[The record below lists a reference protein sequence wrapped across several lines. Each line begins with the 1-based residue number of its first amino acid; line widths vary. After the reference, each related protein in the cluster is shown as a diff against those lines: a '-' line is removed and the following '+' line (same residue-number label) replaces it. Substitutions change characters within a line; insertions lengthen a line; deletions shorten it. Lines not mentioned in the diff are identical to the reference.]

1 MEHYFTNNSN
11 LKSDFRTIHY
21 EYAGD
26 TIEFT
31 SDLGVFSK
39 DKIDFGSRLLVENY
53 LKLGLPQVSLLD
65 VGCGYGFIGL
75 TLAKFKNTNSTLID
89 INKRAVHLAEMN
101 IKNNKIVNAHAFESY
116 IYENVT
122 DKYDVIITNPP
133 IRAGR
138 EVVMGI
144 LKGAADHLND
154 DGSLWFVIRKNQGAE
169 TIMKLLADTY
179 TMEVLEK
186 SKGFYIIVA
195 KKLLTSI

>member
-1 MEHYFTNNSN
+1 MEHYFTNNAN
-11 LKSDFRTIHY
+11 LKSDFRNIKY

-26 TIEFT
+26 VIEFT

-39 DKIDFGSRLLVENY
+39 NKIDFGSRLLVENY
-53 LKLGLPQVSLLD
+53 LKHGLPQVSLLD

-75 TLAKFKNTNSTLID
+75 SLAKFKNTNSTLID
-89 INKRAVHLAEMN
+89 INKRAVHLTEMN
-101 IKNNKIVNAHAFESY
+101 IKNNKIVNAQAFESY
-116 IYENVT
+116 IYDNVT
-122 DKYDVIITNPP
+122 EKYDVIITNPP

-144 LKGAADHLND
+144 LKGASDHLND

-179 TMEVLEK
+179 TLEVVEK
-186 SKGFYIIVA
+186 SKGFYIIIA

>member
-11 LKSDFRTIHY
+11 LKSDFRTITY

-26 TIEFT
+26 TITFT

-53 LKLGLPQVSLLD
+53 LKKGLPNIDLLD

-75 TLAKFKNTNSTLID
+75 TLAKFRNTNSTLID

-101 IKNNKIVNAHAFESY
+101 IKNNKIVNAQAFESY

-122 DKYDVIITNPP
+122 GKYDAIITNPP
-133 IRAGR
+133 IRAGKNKVL
-138 EVVMGI
+138 EI
-144 LKGAADHLND
+144 LSGAKDHLVDN
-154 DGSLWFVIRKNQGAE
+154 GKLYYVIRKDQGAKSISKILEE
-169 TIMKLLADTY
+169 TYEVELLKKD
-179 TMEVLEK
+179 
-186 SKGFYIIVA
+186 KGFYVYLA
-195 KKLLTSI
+195 KKR

>member
-1 MEHYFTNNSN
+1 MEHYFTNNAN
-11 LKSDFRTIHY
+11 LKSDFRTINY

-26 TIEFT
+26 TISFT

-39 DKIDFGSRLLVENY
+39 DKVDFGSRLLVENY
-53 LKLGLPQVSLLD
+53 LKKGRPMVSLLD
-65 VGCGYGFIGL
+65 VGCGYGYIGL
-75 TLAKFKNTNSTLID
+75 TLAKFKRIDSTLID
-89 INKRAVHLAEMN
+89 VNKRAVHLSEMN
-101 IKNNKIVNAHAFESY
+101 IKNNKIVNARAFESY
-116 IYENVT
+116 IYDNVT
-122 DKYDVIITNPP
+122 EKYDVIITNPP

-144 LKGAADHLND
+144 LKGATNHLND
-154 DGSLWFVIRKNQGAE
+154 DGELWFVIRKNQGAE

-195 KKLLTSI
+195 KKILTSN